1 MENNKINNFL
11 PLWLC
16 PNLAWIKQ
24 YINCEN
30 PIIVN
35 EQSFP
40 KQTFRNH
47 LDYGTFQGVK
57 SFSVPLIKESRNGD
71 FQNVRI
77 DYSTNW
83 DKQFFN
89 ALKTSYNKS
98 PFFEYYDYQIEA
110 ILKEKHCNLWDLNI
124 AFLNLI
130 LKALRISKPYSIKE
144 SLSLIIEFPKEEE
157 IPVLQYYQVFEDK
170 QPFLP
175 NLSAL
180 DLVFNEG
187 INAPDVLK
195 KLFF

>member
-1 MENNKINNFL
+1 MENKELNTFL
-11 PLWLC
+11 PLWIC

-24 YINCEN
+24 YIDCEK
-30 PIIVN
+30 PSIVN
-35 EQSFP
+35 EKSFP

-47 LDYGTFQGVK
+47 LDYGTFQGIK
-57 SFSVPLIKESRNGD
+57 SFSVPLIKESRIGD
-71 FQNVRI
+71 YQNVRI

-110 ILKEKHCNLWDLNI
+110 ILKEKNIHLWDLNL

-130 LKALRISKPYSIKE
+130 LKALRISKTYSIEE
-144 SLSLIIEFPKEEE
+144 SSSLIIEQPKD
-157 IPVLQYYQVFEDK
+157 IPLLHYYQVFEDK

-187 INAPDVLK
+187 INAPDILK
-195 KLFF
+195 KLLF

>member
-1 MENNKINNFL
+1 MENKELNNFL

-24 YINCEN
+24 YIDCEK
-30 PIIVN
+30 PSIVN
-35 EQSFP
+35 EKSFP

-47 LDYGTFQGVK
+47 LDYGTFQGIK
-57 SFSVPLIKESRNGD
+57 SFSVPLIKESRIGD
-71 FQNVRI
+71 YQNVRI

-110 ILKEKHCNLWDLNI
+110 ILKEKNIHLWDLNL

-130 LKALRISKPYSIKE
+130 LKALRISKTYSIEE
-144 SLSLIIEFPKEEE
+144 SSSLIIEQPKEV
-157 IPVLQYYQVFEDK
+157 PLLHYYQVFEDK

-187 INAPDVLK
+187 INAPDILK
-195 KLFF
+195 KLLF

>member
-1 MENNKINNFL
+1 MENKELNTFL

-24 YINCEN
+24 YIDCEK
-30 PIIVN
+30 PSIVN
-35 EQSFP
+35 EKSFP

-47 LDYGTFQGVK
+47 LDYGTFQGIK
-57 SFSVPLIKESRNGD
+57 SFSVPLIKESRIGD
-71 FQNVRI
+71 YQNVRI

-110 ILKEKHCNLWDLNI
+110 ILKEKNIHLWDLNL

-130 LKALRISKPYSIKE
+130 LKALRISKTYSIEE
-144 SLSLIIEFPKEEE
+144 SSSLIIEQPKD
-157 IPVLQYYQVFEDK
+157 IPLLHYYQVFEDK

-187 INAPDVLK
+187 INAPDILK
-195 KLFF
+195 KLLF